1 MSDSILGRSRKFSS
15 EKGSAILPI
24 LTKDPLVAEHEKF
37 STLRFLWQLV
47 DLGYWAQLGYGEKSV
62 LIVLL
67 RYANESGQ
75 AWPTIARV
83 AAESGIHR
91 INVQRAIKR
100 LAAQGLVVKKFI
112 RLSARRSKNL
122 FTLRIPETV
131 LRREIR
137 REKQERNSQGRFTT
151 KKAALTSNAGG
162 LVSKPSL
169 RSNVNGLVSGAV
181 SDECSADGCPLTS
194 NVDGQKS
201 VALTDLKENIEE
213 KEEKEKNGGRLPPS
227 QVRSAPPPEREIGIP
242 KKAQIDS
249 LVRNLAKAF
258 DATKSSD
265 TPSGES
271 AFREMRKKLG
281 LPEDSQ
287 DE

>member
-1 MSDSILGRSRKFSS
+1 MSGLISGRSRKVSS
-15 EKGSAILPI
+15 EPGTAILSI
-24 LTKDPLVAEHEKF
+24 LTKDPLVAEHENF

-47 DLGYWAQLGYGEKSV
+47 DLGYWAQLSYGEKSV

-67 RYANESGQ
+67 RYANERGQ
-75 AWPTIARV
+75 AWPTIIRV

-131 LRREIR
+131 QKKEIR
-137 REKQERNSQGRFTT
+137 REKQERNSLGRFTT
-151 KKAALTSNAGG
+151 KSATLTSNVGG
-162 LVSKPSL
+162 LVSRP
-169 RSNVNGLVSGAV
+169 V
-181 SDECSADGCPLTS
+181 SDECSVDGCPLTS

-201 VALTDLKENIEE
+201 VALTDLEENIEE
-213 KEEKEKNGGRLPPS
+213 KEEKEKTSGRLPPS
-227 QVRSAPPPEREIGIP
+227 QVRSAPLSKERKDASPASDSAVP
-242 KKAQIDS
+242 KKDVSTI
-249 LVRNLAKAF
+249 VRNLSRSFSAPRTSK
-258 DATKSSD
+258 K
-265 TPSGES
+265 PCGE
-271 AFREMRKKLG
+271 AEFRALKKQLS
-281 LPEDSQ
+281 LPEDPQ